1 MGNLWL
7 RLTSHSPFHL
17 FKNSQEQC
25 CHFFLLLINQY
36 VHKLWNITVLHCQYL
51 GIKGDLLCT
60 PPSLNYIKNSNLTD
74 LVWFWLSFMVFNATF
89 NNISVISWQS
99 VLLVEETGENHRP
112 VISNWQTLS
121 HNVVL
126 LTPSGIQTHNMSDDR
141 HRLHR

>member
-7 RLTSHSPFHL
+7 RLTSNSPFHL

-60 PPSLNYIKNSNLTD
+60 PPPLLWTTLKIPI
-74 LVWFWLSFMVFNATF
+74 WLILFGFMVFNATF

-112 VISNWQTLS
+112 VISKWQTLS
-121 HNVVL
+121 YNVVL
-126 LTPSGIQTHNMSDDR
+126 LIPSGIQTHNMIGDR